1 MTTSVSAPSW
11 LEALDSE
18 LDLLEDALLGNAA
31 PAVEAACQNIHAL
44 LRAAPRRAPAPA
56 TVEGMG
62 LSAQRLARLQQ
73 AVIRSAARSQ
83 RAVDTLFP
91 PAPSAAAYGAG
102 TAAPGRGY
110 HLSA

>member
-1 MTTSVSAPSW
+1 MTASVSAPSW

-83 RAVDTLFP
+83 RAVETLFP
-91 PAPSAAAYGAG
+91 QTSATYTTGAG
-102 TAAPGRGY
+102 TGRGY
-110 HLSA
+110 RLSA